1 MRIKAAILASN
12 IEFMSRLSK
21 IFQQKYPDKI
31 ELAMFTNEDTLYQ
44 NLKTAHMDV
53 ILFDQSIKI
62 KKEMI
67 PDKVI
72 AGYLSDISDVEE
84 IEGLPAVCKYQRVE
98 AIYKR
103 IAGLYAEGT
112 SDVKLKKS

>member
-53 ILFDQSIKI
+53 ILFDQSI
-62 KKEMI
+62 
-67 PDKVI
+67 
-72 AGYLSDISDVEE
+72 
-84 IEGLPAVCKYQRVE
+84 
-98 AIYKR
+98 
-103 IAGLYAEGT
+103 
-112 SDVKLKKS
+112 